1 MKKTIIYIIAVFAIN
16 ANAQLLSK
24 GELPPQ
30 NTPIKKAKP
39 AEIAENKPDVK
50 FDSALENY
58 NYALKLHKEGKV
70 DDAIKYYE
78 IAINKAKNYSEIRGK
93 AYQNL
98 GVIYQQKTK
107 ETPQQGDVDKLDESL
122 DKQKDN
128 LLKAENMY
136 RESVRYSQNN
146 EYLKNQQILLNNQKK
161 ILDIKKLI
169 QAFRFLQKE
178 AIKNTKESKANGE
191 IEKARKSV
199 EDYKN
204 IAKMLQQKEVEKN
217 AGLAEEE
224 LKKAVANK
232 TNSAKHIDQAL
243 KYLQPPKKDNKDKNK
258 DDKKKK
264 DDKDKKDPDDK
275 DKKDQKK
282 KKQDKDQKDQKKKDS
297 KDDKNKKDDKLDKNK
312 KTQKGK
318 EEKVKDKEISKKE
331 AEKLLNLM
339 AEKEKEFREKVKE
352 YKNLKY
358 KGIEVE
364 KDW

>member
-1 MKKTIIYIIAVFAIN
+1 MKETIIYLLAIFAIN

-24 GELPPQ
+24 GQLHPQ

-58 NYALKLHKEGKV
+58 NYGLKLHKEGKV

-78 IAINKAKNYSEIRGK
+78 IAINKAKNYPEIRAK

-98 GVIYQQKTK
+98 GVIYQLKTK
-107 ETPQQGDVDKLDESL
+107 QPAPQGDVDKLDESL
-122 DKQKDN
+122 DKQKEN
-128 LLKAENMY
+128 LSKAENMY

-178 AIKNTKESKANGE
+178 AIKNTKESKNNGE

-199 EDYKN
+199 ENYKN
-204 IAKMLQQKEVEKN
+204 IAKLLKQKEVEKN

-224 LKKAVANK
+224 LKKAIANK
-232 TNSAKHIDQAL
+232 ANSAKHIEQAL

-264 DDKDKKDPDDK
+264 DDKDKKE
-275 DKKDQKK
+275 Q
-282 KKQDKDQKDQKKKDS
+282 KKQDNKDDKKNKDGKDKKDQKKKDS
-297 KDDKNKKDDKLDKNK
+297 KDDKLDKNK
-312 KTQKGK
+312 KPKKGK